1 MMGQCCAYNLFPLHP
16 SGPKKKKLL
25 IAGLKSREKQDGW
38 NTSPLL
44 VTENHLAIDYL
55 ISLADL

>member
-1 MMGQCCAYNLFPLHP
+1 MLCLQLVSTA
-16 SGPKKKKLL
+16 PKWPQKKLL